1 VVAKTSGPASR
12 EVTFAVPRATLAA
25 SLEAGERVDVVA
37 TFGTGVEAFSTVVL
51 QQATVVA
58 IDRGRPRVPQGDD
71 VAVTVAIDEAERAVA
86 MAHALQLGKL
96 TVVRSTGAP
105 PIAPSQ
111 GVFRAPTSGRAPQ

>member
-1 VVAKTSGPASR
+1 
-12 EVTFAVPRATLAA
+12 
-25 SLEAGERVDVVA
+25 
-37 TFGTGVEAFSTVVL
+37 
-51 QQATVVA
+51 
-58 IDRGRPRVPQGDD
+58 
-71 VAVTVAIDEAERAVA
+71 VAIDEAERAVA